1 MNCPSVI
8 HDTVRPTPELAA
20 PIHQRRTRSVL
31 LRGKYGSDARMV
43 RAKYLWTGAAG
54 APTLIVQ
61 GGISANRDVLALG
74 DDAPPGW
81 WQALAGAGRA
91 IDLNRYR
98 VLAIDWIGAADLGA
112 AAVSSEDQADVLAAL
127 LPQLGI
133 ARVHA
138 FVGASYGAM
147 VALAFATRH
156 AHALDRLVLLAGAHR
171 PHPLATAQRSVQ
183 RGIVRLGQACGQV
196 GDALALARQLAITTY
211 RGSGE
216 FAQRFA
222 GAAELR
228 SDGFHFPVEDY
239 LQHQG
244 RRFATRFD
252 AQRFLDLSE
261 SIDLHD
267 VAPERIRSPATL
279 IGFPSDRLVPLA
291 DLCELQRRLQG
302 PATLAV
308 VESPYGHDGFLKESE
323 QLAPLLREALA

>member
-1 MNCPSVI
+1 VF
-8 HDTVRPTPELAA
+8 
-20 PIHQRRTRSVL
+20 
-31 LRGKYGSDARMV
+31 ARLFEACCQEGVSMWV
-43 RAKYLWTGAAG
+43 ARL
-54 APTLIVQ
+54 V
-61 GGISANRDVLALG
+61 SF
-74 DDAPPGW
+74 
-81 WQALAGAGRA
+81 
-91 IDLNRYR
+91 
-98 VLAIDWIGAADLGA
+98 
-112 AAVSSEDQADVLAAL
+112 SSE
-127 LPQLGI
+127 G
-133 ARVHA
+133 
-138 FVGASYGAM
+138 G
-147 VALAFATRH
+147 
-156 AHALDRLVLLAGAHR
+156 LVLV
-171 PHPLATAQRSVQ
+171 AQR
-183 RGIVRLGQACGQV
+183 L
-196 GDALALARQLAITTY
+196 
-211 RGSGE
+211 
-216 FAQRFA
+216 A